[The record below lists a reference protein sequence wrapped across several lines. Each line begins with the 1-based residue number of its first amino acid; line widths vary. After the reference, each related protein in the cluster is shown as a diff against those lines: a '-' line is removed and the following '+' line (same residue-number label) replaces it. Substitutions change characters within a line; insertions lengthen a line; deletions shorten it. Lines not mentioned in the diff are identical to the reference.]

1 MKIILE
7 NPNENFK
14 GPIICPS
21 CKCKFKYTKDEE
33 KTKVCSDGWEIDVCS
48 YTSCP
53 NCGNNVNTNQI

>member
-33 KTKVCSDGWEIDVCS
+33 KTKVCSDG
-48 YTSCP
+48 
-53 NCGNNVNTNQI
+53 